1 MKKLR
6 KLLTVYEKIL
16 IVIFLFFSVLS
27 LRPTYL
33 SRAYPVRYAELV
45 TKYAEENS
53 FSPAFI
59 FAVIYAE
66 SGFNAE
72 AVSKK
77 GAVGLMQIMPQTA
90 GFIAQRNGY
99 DYLERYL
106 TDPEYN
112 IRTGCRYLSYLRARF
127 LDETAL
133 LAAYNAGEGKVGEWL
148 KNPKYSADGKIL
160 SKIPYPETQNYV
172 QKVQKVKN
180 KYEKHYR
187 FS

>member
-1 MKKLR
+1 MR
-6 KLLTVYEKIL
+6 KFLTVFEKFL
-16 IVIFLFFSVLS
+16 IVFFLLFSVLS
-27 LRPTYL
+27 LRPAYI
-33 SRAYPVRYAELV
+33 SHAYPVRYTELV
-45 TKYAEENS
+45 KRYAEENS

-66 SGFNAE
+66 SGFNAN

-90 GFIAQRNGY
+90 GFIAGRNGY
-99 DYLERYL
+99 DYLESYL
-106 TDPEYN
+106 TNPEYN

-127 LDETAL
+127 LDESTL
-133 LAAYNAGEGKVGEWL
+133 LAAYNAGEGNVGEWL
-148 KNPKYSADGKIL
+148 KNPKYSVDGKIL

-172 QKVQKVKN
+172 QKVQKLKN

>member
-1 MKKLR
+1 MQKFLK
-6 KLLTVYEKIL
+6 VFEKIL
-16 IVIFLFFSVLS
+16 IVLFLFFSVLS
-27 LRPTYL
+27 LRPAYI
-33 SRAYPVRYAELV
+33 SRAYPVRYANLIK
-45 TKYAEENS
+45 KYAEENS

-59 FAVIYAE
+59 FGVIYAE
-66 SGFNAE
+66 SGFDAE

-99 DYLERYL
+99 DYLESYL

-127 LDETAL
+127 LEEETI
-133 LAAYNAGEGKVGEWL
+133 LAAYNAGEGKVGDWL
-148 KNPKYSADGKIL
+148 KNPKYSADGKRL
-160 SKIPYPETQNYV
+160 SKIPYPETRNYV